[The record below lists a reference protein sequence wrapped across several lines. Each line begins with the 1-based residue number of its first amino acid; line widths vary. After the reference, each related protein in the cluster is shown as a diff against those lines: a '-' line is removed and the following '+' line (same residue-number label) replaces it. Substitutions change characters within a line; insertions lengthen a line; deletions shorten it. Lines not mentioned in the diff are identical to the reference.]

1 MRIAVVSDI
10 HGNQYALNAI
20 VADLRVCSPDLVI
33 QGGDLVGNGSSN
45 AEVVEIVAAL
55 GWPGVYGNTDEMLW
69 NAQGLSEF
77 TLQQL
82 TAEHLAYLRA
92 LPESQSLGGVAV
104 VHATPGNAWSAP
116 QPTAT
121 DDELLNAYG
130 SLGANTVVFGHVH
143 VPFIRQVENMTIANS
158 GAVSLSYDGDARAAY
173 LLIDQGVST
182 IRRVAYEV
190 EPECRQ
196 LIRCRHPHG
205 DWIAAMLRAG
215 RFLPFASR

>member
-10 HGNQYALNAI
+10 HGNPYALNAI
-20 VADLRVCSPDLVI
+20 VADLRVHSPDLVI

-69 NAQGLSEF
+69 NPQGLSELSARRPALGPMWDAIEEIRQF

-82 TAEHLAYLRA
+82 TTEHLAHLRA
-92 LPESQSLGGVAV
+92 LPESRSLGDVAV
-104 VHATPGNAWSAP
+104 VHATPGNTWSAP

-130 SLGANTVVFGHVH
+130 SLGANTVVFGHSTC
-143 VPFIRQVENMTIANS
+143 PSS
-158 GAVSLSYDGDARAAY
+158 GS
-173 LLIDQGVST
+173 
-182 IRRVAYEV
+182 
-190 EPECRQ
+190 
-196 LIRCRHPHG
+196 
-205 DWIAAMLRAG
+205 
-215 RFLPFASR
+215 SRT